1 MQGRGV
7 ENRRG
12 MLCWRTGRGK
22 PQEGG
27 RRREAEREKK
37 SKRKRK
43 KVEQKNVEGEARL
56 GRQAR
61 KVSSERRLSC
71 VLMYITN

>member
-37 SKRKRK
+37 SERKRK
-43 KVEQKNVEGEARL
+43 KVE
-56 GRQAR
+56 
-61 KVSSERRLSC
+61 
-71 VLMYITN
+71 